1 MATLPGVL
9 APSRTGKG
17 WLVCAVDLN
26 LRAAYGGS
34 SRSLCTPSTACI
46 AERASEFLL
55 SALTV
60 CATTGIAASL
70 PIASVEES
78 SRSRN
83 LIPFLNLIA
92 LARSMTCGKSTFH
105 GCGGTYGHFVM

>member
-1 MATLPGVL
+1 MGNCFEVA
-9 APSRTGKG
+9 A
-17 WLVCAVDLN
+17 WALN
-26 LRAAYGGS
+26 FFGAYGGS
-34 SRSLCTPSTACI
+34 SRSLCTPSIACMAARAGFTWLTALI
-46 AERASEFLL
+46 
-55 SALTV
+55 V

-78 SRSRN
+78 RRSRN
-83 LIPFLNLIA
+83 LMPFLNLIA